1 MACKNIGAPFPKR
14 YDTAGVITDI
24 NADASRATVMYH
36 DKDGAL
42 KKAEF
47 AVTRVYEVGEL
58 VAVQTADEFVF
69 VSKASD
75 PAMFPPDSGNV
86 ISRLRREAAI
96 PE

>member
-1 MACKNIGAPFPKR
+1 MACKNIGAPFPRR
-14 YDTAGVITDI
+14 YDTAGVITAIDS
-24 NADASRATVMYH
+24 DASRATVMYH
-36 DKDGAL
+36 DKDGVL

-47 AVTRVYEVGEL
+47 AVTKVYEVGEL

-75 PAMFPPDSGNV
+75 PVMFPPDSGNV
-86 ISRLRREAAI
+86 ISRLQQEVAI

>member
-1 MACKNIGAPFPKR
+1 MACENIGAPFPKR

-24 NADASRATVMYH
+24 DADASKATVMYH
-36 DKDGAL
+36 DKDGVL

-47 AVTRVYEVGEL
+47 AVTRVYYVGEL

-69 VSKASD
+69 VSKAID

-86 ISRLRREAAI
+86 ISLLRREAEI

>member
-1 MACKNIGAPFPKR
+1 MACENIGAPFPKR
-14 YDTAGVITDI
+14 YDTAGVITAI
-24 NADASRATVMYH
+24 NTDASRATVMYH
-36 DKDGAL
+36 DKDGVL

-47 AVTRVYEVGEL
+47 TVTRVYDVGEL

-75 PAMFPPDSGNV
+75 PVMFPPDDGKA

>member
-1 MACKNIGAPFPKR
+1 MACENIGVPFPKR
-14 YDTAGVITDI
+14 YDTAGVITAID
-24 NADASRATVMYH
+24 ADASRATVMYH
-36 DKDGAL
+36 DKDGVL
-42 KKAEF
+42 KKTEF

-69 VSKASD
+69 ISKASD
-75 PAMFPPDSGNV
+75 PVMFPPDSGNV